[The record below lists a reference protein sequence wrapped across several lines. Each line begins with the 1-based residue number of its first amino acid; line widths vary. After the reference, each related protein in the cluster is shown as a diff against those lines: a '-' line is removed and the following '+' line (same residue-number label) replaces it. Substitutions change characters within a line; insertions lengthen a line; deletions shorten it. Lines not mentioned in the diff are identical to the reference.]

1 MSRRWSS
8 ELTKSAAQNKLK
20 VELRVS
26 TRWSSESA
34 ENRAQIKQKVD
45 LE

>member
-8 ELTKSAAQNKLK
+8 DEQKVEIRVVRRWRLTKSAAKNKLK

-26 TRWSSESA
+26 TRWSSE
-34 ENRAQIKQKVD
+34 
-45 LE
+45 